1 MPKKLLK
8 CIADVMA
15 TGKDKSTAIA
25 ICVKSTGLKM
35 EKDELDKML
44 KEKGI
49 VEGVSNKSWAK
60 VNKSKLPSS
69 AFLIV
74 GDPEKKSTWKLP
86 YKEENGDVNL
96 GALRAIAAAVAGA
109 RTGKPMTIPTEVKT
123 KIEKLLKQYKI
134 GQYANESAEDV
145 SYFESELAKL
155 NFLETI
161 KEENTTIGFYEYR
174 RT

>member
-35 EKDELDKML
+35 EKGELDKML

-49 VEGVSNKSWAK
+49 VEGINSFD
-60 VNKSKLPSS
+60 SK
-69 AFLIV
+69 
-74 GDPEKKSTWKLP
+74 
-86 YKEENGDVNL
+86 
-96 GALRAIAAAVAGA
+96 
-109 RTGKPMTIPTEVKT
+109 
-123 KIEKLLKQYKI
+123 
-134 GQYANESAEDV
+134 
-145 SYFESELAKL
+145 LAKL